1 MRCALCH
8 ATARMQAAPLTT
20 AVALRCATGPRK
32 ERTMTTYNIHIYREM
47 CLSFPGIVAR
57 TAEEAATLAAAM
69 PSSAAEALED
79 CDGENLAALVGVVDS
94 AECHQSWMIDFDP
107 VRAMGPDLLTALELT
122 LPILQEVVRTH
133 LLSDD
138 LTARAVL
145 DRVTS
150 VIAKA
155 HGKTA

>member
-1 MRCALCH
+1 VSLF
-8 ATARMQAAPLTT
+8 LIVLW
-20 AVALRCATGPRK
+20 AVALSPALPRGP
-32 ERTMTTYNIHIYREM
+32 
-47 CLSFPGIVAR
+47 S
-57 TAEEAATLAAAM
+57 
-69 PSSAAEALED
+69 
-79 CDGENLAALVGVVDS
+79 
-94 AECHQSWMIDFDP
+94 
-107 VRAMGPDLLTALELT
+107 
-122 LPILQEVVRTH
+122 ILQEVVRTH

>member
-1 MRCALCH
+1 M
-8 ATARMQAAPLTT
+8 
-20 AVALRCATGPRK
+20 K
-32 ERTMTTYNIHIYREM
+32 TYNVHIYREL
-47 CLSFPGIVAR
+47 CLFLPNIVAR
-57 TAEEAATLAAAM
+57 TAEEAATFAAAM

-94 AECHQSWMIDFDP
+94 AEGQQTWMIDFDP
-107 VRAMGPDLLTALELT
+107 VRAMGPDLLTALELA

-138 LTARAVL
+138 LTARIAL
-145 DRVTS
+145 DRVAS

>member
-1 MRCALCH
+1 
-8 ATARMQAAPLTT
+8 
-20 AVALRCATGPRK
+20 
-32 ERTMTTYNIHIYREM
+32 MTNYNVHIYREM
-47 CLSFPGIVAR
+47 CLFFPGIVAR
-57 TAEEAATLAAAM
+57 TAEEAATFAAAM
-69 PSSAAEALED
+69 PSSAAEAPED

-94 AECHQSWMIDFDP
+94 AECQQNWMMDFDP
-107 VRAMGPDLLTALELT
+107 VRAMGPDLLTALELA

-138 LTARAVL
+138 LTARIAL
-145 DRVTS
+145 DRVAS

>member
-1 MRCALCH
+1 
-8 ATARMQAAPLTT
+8 
-20 AVALRCATGPRK
+20 
-32 ERTMTTYNIHIYREM
+32 MTTYNVHIYREM

-94 AECHQSWMIDFDP
+94 AECQQSWMIDFDP
-107 VRAMGPDLLTALELT
+107 VRAMGSDLLTALELT